1 MAFKAWLSEAIA
13 LIIPAREVSWI
24 IAKERLQ
31 NS

>member
-1 MAFKAWLSEAIA
+1 MAFKAWLPADIA

-24 IAKERLQ
+24 IAKEGLQ